1 MCGINLAET
10 EKEWDIGILI
20 TQDLKPSA
28 QCGEAARRAT
38 AILTQISKSFLYRDK
53 KVFLQLYKQFVR
65 CHLEFSIPAWSPW
78 SIGDMEIMEKV
89 QRRAINMIT
98 GLTGRTYEEK
108 LVELNMTTL
117 RERRAKIDMIQ
128 TYKIINKVDDVE
140 TETWFN
146 LIGTVERATRNTA
159 YAKNIVLSRSKTE
172 TRKNFFSNRV
182 ANSWNALPTDVKE
195 SRTLQLFKTKLNEIQ
210 LT

>member
-1 MCGINLAET
+1 
-10 EKEWDIGILI
+10 
-20 TQDLKPSA
+20 
-28 QCGEAARRAT
+28 
-38 AILTQISKSFLYRDK
+38 
-53 KVFLQLYKQFVR
+53 
-65 CHLEFSIPAWSPW
+65 
-78 SIGDMEIMEKV
+78 
-89 QRRAINMIT
+89 
-98 GLTGRTYEEK
+98 
-108 LVELNMTTL
+108 
-117 RERRAKIDMIQ
+117 MIQ

-146 LIGTVERATRNTA
+146 LIGTVNRATRNTA
-159 YAKNIVLSRSKTE
+159 YAKNIVLSKSKTE